1 MTLAQIMKLALRQL
15 DEDIEDISDYAELFR
30 AYANMGNQI
39 IMRQYY
45 QPREVMMLRSDD
57 EGRVYIDGMDIDR
70 VLTLTD
76 AYGRTW
82 PFEMAADGSYLRVP
96 VSKTDLSAV
105 CLVRPARLT
114 ADMDEPRFP
123 EDAHHALVDYICYR
137 HLMTGNAAKQSRA
150 QVFHASFLQTAQGLQ
165 PKAAGSVTRM
175 RNLYAA
181 SSIHAKR

>member
-15 DEDIEDISDYAELFR
+15 DEDIEDISDHDELFR

-39 IMRQYY
+39 IMRQFY
-45 QPREVMMLRSDD
+45 QPREVMMMRSDD
-57 EGRVYIDGMDIDR
+57 EGCIFIDGMDIER

-82 PFEMAADGSYLRVP
+82 PFEAAADGSYLRVP
-96 VSKTDLSAV
+96 VSRTELSAV
-105 CLVRPARLT
+105 CLVRPIRLT
-114 ADMDEPRFP
+114 QDMDEPQFP
-123 EDAHHALVDYICYR
+123 EYAHHALVDYICYR
-137 HLMTGNAAKQSRA
+137 CLMNGNAAKQGRA
-150 QVFHASFLQTAQGLQ
+150 QMYHASFLQTAQQLMPQ
-165 PKAAGSVTRM
+165 GSVTRM